1 MKIAFP
7 WMGFLLILSGCAVL
21 FPDRSAPKSS
31 TYQILSPDAPW
42 HRLDLARDSEAIDTI
57 KADLAYENPET
68 GAIISLNSLC
78 RKYTDATLENLTNNL
93 VRGINNR
100 EVLRQE
106 NAEVDGAKALDTLFK
121 GQVDNVDLHIR
132 TVVLIKDKCTYDFIY
147 VSIPKKEKN
156 SGQAFEK
163 FLASF
168 RTD

>member
-1 MKIAFP
+1 
-7 WMGFLLILSGCAVL
+7 MGVVLALSSCAIF

-31 TYQILSPDAPW
+31 TYQILSPDSPW

-78 RKYTDATLENLTNNL
+78 RKYTDATLETLTNNL

-100 EVLRQE
+100 EILRQE
-106 NAEVDGAKALDTLFK
+106 TAEIDGTKALDTLFK

-168 RTD
+168 RAD